1 MTLLEQ
7 FKNKIQGIE
16 INPEGLIIFLK
27 YAMEIVETTQLKGQ
41 EQKDKVL
48 YLLTTII
55 TDSEL
60 SMEKKELYCAM
71 VKNGYISKTIDV
83 IVDATKGKLKINTKN
98 IFCSC
103 FSYA

>member
-7 FKNKIQGIE
+7 LKDKIQGIV
-16 INPEGLIIFLK
+16 INPEGLIIILK

-41 EQKDKVL
+41 EQKKKVI

-55 TDSEL
+55 TESKL
-60 SMEKKELYCAM
+60 SMDKKELYCAM
-71 VKNGYISKTIDV
+71 VKNGLIGTTIDV
-83 IVDATKGKLKINTKN
+83 IVDATRGELEINTRN

-103 FSYA
+103 FRYA